1 MSPKGTD
8 AFVRRAIRFLLSP
21 AAQGA
26 NEIIER
32 GGGNLS
38 INVTSL
44 SPPFL
49 ISPHPR
55 SPSENERR
63 KRRHEGLSDWR
74 FRRRISA
81 SYIVSIWRPWGSVE
95 VKSLVMRLCRPP
107 ATISPCLWNKR
118 FQLCYVRSL
127 QNSRGIFSNG
137 VGKRNT
143 YSWRYVNFT
152 ILVELVL
159 RTIAFLKMNI
169 NFRENGILDW
179 YNNMIF

>member
-8 AFVRRAIRFLLSP
+8 AFVRRAIRFLLYP
-21 AAQGA
+21 AAQGV

-38 INVTSL
+38 INVASL
-44 SPPFL
+44 SPLPNL
-49 ISPHPR
+49 A
-55 SPSENERR
+55 PSSFSIREREEET
-63 KRRHEGLSDWR
+63 KARRFIRLA
-74 FRRRISA
+74 FPA
-81 SYIVSIWRPWGSVE
+81 AYIVSIWRPWGSVE

-118 FQLCYVRSL
+118 FQLCYVQSL

-159 RTIAFLKMNI
+159 RTIAFLEMNI